1 MTAADVETIKNCL
14 LALVVVVG
22 FIAGLG
28 IGRAFSF
35 WKW

>member
-1 MTAADVETIKNCL
+1 MSELDCLYAIVFL
-14 LALVVVVG
+14 LACLVGVE
-22 FIAGLG
+22 